1 MAVAPGDHAVLFW
14 GSDGAARRASG
25 VPGAR
30 AWYVARLARPDVQLL
45 VRQDAQAKLLDDP
58 KNPEDG
64 TTRITGVST
73 VAASSF
79 GMSFYFWRIAQDQGQ
94 APWPVQGRGL
104 KAATWR
110 NEVDETEPWPLAS
123 CSEALFHRS
132 AGRNDG
138 PRKAYIGG
146 IR

>member
-1 MAVAPGDHAVLFW
+1 MAVASGDHAVLFW

-30 AWYVARLARPDVQLL
+30 AWYVARLARPYVQLL

-104 KAATWR
+104 
-110 NEVDETEPWPLAS
+110 PGSHLAQ
-123 CSEALFHRS
+123 R
-132 AGRNDG
+132 
-138 PRKAYIGG
+138 GG
-146 IR
+146 